1 MNIFVAILSYN
12 AHSSSF
18 CPFLCFYCFFSFPC
32 SSLSAPK
39 SPTAAKRR
47 PHCQHVPPTP
57 DIPVVKVRLVPEAN
71 RHDVKKVRK
80 ISQSNLLL
88 FLFFAPHT
96 LLVRIRCFGVLSCDH
111 KFVVM
116 HHASRCRK
124 QLVSPLRA
132 IKRRAIQRRRTHG
145 ITRLLDCNRSC
156 NKRTREKEKVNI
168 LTGSSLEKTKKKKKV
183 SRFFRTL
190 SCAVVRR

>member
-1 MNIFVAILSYN
+1 MKFENGHSKMNIFVAILSYN

-32 SSLSAPK
+32 SLLSAPK

-80 ISQSNLLL
+80 ISQNNLLL
-88 FLFFAPHT
+88 F
-96 LLVRIRCFGVLSCDH
+96 V
-111 KFVVM
+111 
-116 HHASRCRK
+116 
-124 QLVSPLRA
+124 
-132 IKRRAIQRRRTHG
+132 
-145 ITRLLDCNRSC
+145 
-156 NKRTREKEKVNI
+156 
-168 LTGSSLEKTKKKKKV
+168 
-183 SRFFRTL
+183 FRTSHTARAHSL
-190 SCAVVRR
+190 CRCTVVRPQVRRDAPRVALPKTARFASPCDQTTCDSTSSHTRHHSPARL